1 MEIFGSTFDD
11 SVFEECR
18 NKVPIAL
25 SSYNAKKCEPKV
37 GFFLLHITGRG
48 TRYWYKLIRRTSVC
62 IDDELE
68 EQKVFKF
75 RADLAYSQNDY
86 KKALEDYSTCL
97 SLIPKG
103 NVAIRRD
110 VLEGQAR
117 CHCHLGRREEPLDIA
132 DLLRKEATNT
142 GHLTCALNLRLTVH
156 QLFGDVGEEISVLRQ
171 LVSLHPYNP
180 WYWQRLARCYWALSP
195 SPRDNGCRADGHHR
209 AEKTA
214 EMSKGGQW
222 TGQGADIRLKACMCF
237 VRTRLLI
244 HLLRIQQS
252 SFVLQCNE
260 IALKEVEEALRC
272 LGPDAKTL
280 QLISGVMAEDL
291 VPEKMKEDSQD
302 GESLDALCNVDFDER
317 WYDKLKRRL
326 S

>member
-18 NKVPIAL
+18 NRVPIAL
-25 SSYNAKKCEPKV
+25 SSYNAKSCEPKWFCENV
-37 GFFLLHITGRG
+37 PT
-48 TRYWYKLIRRTSVC
+48 
-62 IDDELE
+62 DDELE

-86 KKALEDYSTCL
+86 KKALADYSTCL

-117 CHCHLGRREEPLDIA
+117 CHCHLGRREEPLEIA
-132 DLLRKEATNT
+132 DLLKKEATNT
-142 GHLTCALNLRLTVH
+142 GHLTCALNLQLTVQ

-195 SPRDNGCRADGHHR
+195 SPRGNGSRADGHHG
-209 AEKTA
+209 A
-214 EMSKGGQW
+214 EMPIGGQS
-222 TGQGADIRLKACMCF
+222 TGQGADVQLKACMCF

-260 IALKEVEEALRC
+260 RALEEVEEALRC

-280 QLISGVMAEDL
+280 QLISEVMAEDL
-291 VPEKMKEDSQD
+291 VPEKMKEDNQD

-317 WYDKLKRRL
+317 WTLEQTDTGYLGPA
-326 S
+326 SVVTGSTG